1 MQAAAAAAAW
11 ALSQGPP
18 GGATV
23 VHAGGVLAD
32 GLLPSQTL
40 ASLRSVFAPK
50 LAGASYQSGPCVPMS
65 LYTIKV

>member
-1 MQAAAAAAAW
+1 MQAAAAAASW

-50 LAGASYQSGPCVPMS
+50 LAGASDN
-65 LYTIKV
+65 LYLFILDMKVLFIF